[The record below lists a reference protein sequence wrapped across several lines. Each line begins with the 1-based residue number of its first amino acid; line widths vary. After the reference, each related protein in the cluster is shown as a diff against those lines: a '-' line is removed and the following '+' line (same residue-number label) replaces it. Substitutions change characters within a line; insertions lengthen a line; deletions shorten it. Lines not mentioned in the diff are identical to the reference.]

1 MVAME
6 RSWLDVPFGDKG
18 EAKAAGARWDPQA
31 RRWYAPRPGMDCLDR
46 WRPLPDLLPGED
58 RAHGEGLFVDLIPQ
72 TSWFRNVRAAVDPAD
87 WYRLRRMVYRRA
99 GHRCEAC
106 GDSGSQPEAH
116 ERFTYD
122 VQSGVQRLVR
132 LICLCT
138 ACHRVT
144 HFGRTMLQGD
154 AAGQAAIDHLQAV
167 TGMIDLEI
175 ERHIRD
181 AFDQWERRSAVS
193 WRVDLSL
200 ISAAGIRVREPEPE
214 TQARFARG
222 ASRGYDPDEDEP
234 GMLTIRPITRLAD
247 ITPETPEEAAAWRNI
262 AGLPPKREPGPAT
275 QALAASY
282 ERYAD
287 QLAAIEALR
296 GRQHSALPGASDL

>member
-6 RSWLDVPFGDKG
+6 RSWLDVPFGDKD

-31 RRWYAPRPGMDCLDR
+31 RRWYAPQPGMDCLSG
-46 WRPLPDLLPGED
+46 WTPLPDLLPGED
-58 RAHGEGLFVDLIPQ
+58 RAYAEGLFVDLIPQ
-72 TSWFRNVRAAVDPAD
+72 TSWFRNVRAAVDPTD
-87 WYRLRRMVYRRA
+87 WDRLRRMVYRRA

-106 GDSGSQPEAH
+106 GDSGAQLEAH

-122 VQSGVQRLVR
+122 FQAGVQRLVR

-144 HFGRTMLQGD
+144 HFGRTMLEGD

-167 TGMIDLEI
+167 TGMIDLET
-175 ERHIRD
+175 ELHIRD
-181 AFDQWERRSAVS
+181 AFDLWARRSEVS

-200 ISAAGIRVREPEPE
+200 ISAAGIRVREPEPGTE
-214 TQARFARG
+214 AEARFARG
-222 ASRGYDPDEDEP
+222 ASRVYEPDEDEP

-247 ITPETPEEAAAWRNI
+247 ITPETPEVAAAWRNL

-287 QLAAIEALR
+287 ELAAIEALR
-296 GRQHSALPGASDL
+296 SRLHSG

>member
-1 MVAME
+1 M
-6 RSWLDVPFGDKG
+6 
-18 EAKAAGARWDPQA
+18 
-31 RRWYAPRPGMDCLDR
+31 
-46 WRPLPDLLPGED
+46 
-58 RAHGEGLFVDLIPQ
+58 
-72 TSWFRNVRAAVDPAD
+72 RAAVDPAD
-87 WYRLRRMVYRRA
+87 WDSLRRMVYRRA

-106 GDSGSQPEAH
+106 GDSGSQLEAH

-122 VQSGVQRLVR
+122 AQAGIQRLVR
-132 LICLCT
+132 LICLCS

-167 TGMIDLEI
+167 TGMIDLET
-175 ERHIRD
+175 ELHIRD
-181 AFDQWERRSAVS
+181 AFDQWQRRSAVS

-200 ISAAGIRVREPEPE
+200 ISAAGIRVREPEP
-214 TQARFARG
+214 QAAARFARG

-247 ITPETPEEAAAWRNI
+247 ITPETPEVAAAWRNI
-262 AGLPPKREPGPAT
+262 AELPPKREPGPAT
-275 QALAASY
+275 QTLAASY

-296 GRQHSALPGASDL
+296 GRQHST